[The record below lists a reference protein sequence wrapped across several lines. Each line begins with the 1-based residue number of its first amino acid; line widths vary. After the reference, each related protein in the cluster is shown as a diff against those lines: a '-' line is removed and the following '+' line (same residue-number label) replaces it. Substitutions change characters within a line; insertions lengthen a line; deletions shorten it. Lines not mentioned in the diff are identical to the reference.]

1 MIECELKPDEES
13 VISDDAIVEDMFK
26 AEDLGGLK
34 KDMRKVEDRQ
44 KNDKGLKEDVSI
56 HAGSAPVPPPV
67 LPARAAS

>member
-34 KDMRKVEDRQ
+34 KDMRKVEDL
-44 KNDKGLKEDVSI
+44 GLDEDVSL
-56 HAGSAPVPPPV
+56 HAGSAPVPPPM

>member
-34 KDMRKVEDRQ
+34 KDMRKVEDL
-44 KNDKGLKEDVSI
+44 GLDEDVSL

>member
-1 MIECELKPDEES
+1 VIECELKPDEES

-34 KDMRKVEDRQ
+34 KDMRKVEDL
-44 KNDKGLKEDVSI
+44 GLDEDVSL

>member
-13 VISDDAIVEDMFK
+13 VMSDDAIVDEDMSK

-34 KDMRKVEDRQ
+34 KDMRKVEDL
-44 KNDKGLKEDVSI
+44 GLDEDVSL